1 MGRAVPVIK
10 RDEWLALTPKGKLLH
25 HAQRTI
31 ERLQKVQADYRRGR
45 ASGKIKE
52 PIAFLEEDE

>member
-1 MGRAVPVIK
+1 MPVIK

-52 PIAFLEEDE
+52 PIPFLEEDE